1 MSVRLSWEE
10 VNDVLNQKPL
20 EETATRCS
28 QTDGKR
34 WEKRWERIKTVL
46 KKSIMYLTLLTDAL
60 LPCFC
65 KGGMTALMVEY
76 CQRQRSAALFFRR
89 HKRQCSGVCAV
100 TVKAPVLDESHRTG
114 NSQVLRLHKSPFRMV
129 IPSPPLPPSSL
140 LLLPLLILF
149 YFYLLLLEFPDLPES
164 TVRSLY
170 VPRHPL

>member
-34 WEKRWERIKTVL
+34 WEKRWERIKTVV

-65 KGGMTALMVEY
+65 KGRMTALMVEY

-89 HKRQCSGVCAV
+89 HKRQCSGVCAEWQWRPRYW
-100 TVKAPVLDESHRTG
+100 TSHIEQGIVKFYGCINLPSAWW
-114 NSQVLRLHKSPFRMV
+114 SPH
-129 IPSPPLPPSSL
+129 L
-140 LLLPLLILF
+140 LFLFLVLLPLLILF